1 MSTDPK
7 GHYPSALDR
16 WLLVRYKKYA
26 TAQEVPNMVRCVYLH
41 VFDFFN
47 VNYFFS
53 TQFHSSI
60 MMRRIHEKARIHT
73 AIVIMILSGV
83 GMFTN
88 AMIGK
93 YQAKQGYSVEK
104 AASEYQQEYNKR
116 KEKELMAQMTKQ

>member
-26 TAQEVPNMVRCVYLH
+26 TAQEVPNMV
-41 VFDFFN
+41 
-47 VNYFFS
+47 
-53 TQFHSSI
+53 SSI

-116 KEKELMAQMTKQ
+116 KEKELMAQMTK